1 MKNVCGWFLGALVL
15 AGCTITAED
24 PKPAPSSGMQGGGD
38 GMGGGSSGGG
48 SGGGTT
54 PTSGKARVRVI
65 HASPDAPAVDVY
77 VKGVATPVVSA
88 LSYGNATKYLEIDP
102 GSYEFELRA
111 APSKPSDPIAYAT
124 GALAV
129 TAGSK
134 TSAIAAGLL
143 GSTDA
148 ASKFRVLAL
157 ADADRTAAKG
167 KTFVRIVH
175 ASADA
180 PTVGIDVG
188 DDDAAAPEVAD
199 LARFADVDGVL
210 LPAGAPLQIGVGAG
224 GKRVTAFT
232 TPKLPDGGDITVIAT
247 GLLGKLAREKS
258 GFSLLAVA
266 ESGAIGFIRQ
276 NPLVYAVHGGVDAPA
291 VDVYA
296 GTARV
301 IDNLS
306 FGQLTGPLQ
315 VPPGDLNLRVFGAG
329 ANPLGTPVAEPTL
342 GNLQGGERYLAIATG
357 YLAPPAGAKAFQVL
371 SFAEGFALDDPQ
383 NTRARAVHA
392 CPNAP
397 AVDIGPVANNAIT
410 PAIANLPFG
419 SATDPVGLPLPAPQV
434 LLGITPAD
442 ADDNVLARF
451 TTPTPAGARPFVI
464 ALGALGHSTRPLR
477 LAIVETSTTPWKISH
492 VFAH

>member
-24 PKPAPSSGMQGGGD
+24 PRPAPSSGTRSEDD
-38 GMGGGSSGGG
+38 GMGGGPSGGG
-48 SGGGTT
+48 GAT
-54 PTSGKARVRVI
+54 PNTSGKARVRVI

-77 VKGVATPVVSA
+77 VKGIPTPVISA

-111 APSKPSDPIAYAT
+111 APSKPSDPVAYAT
-124 GALAV
+124 GPLAV
-129 TAGSK
+129 APGSK

-157 ADADRTAAKG
+157 ADADRTVAKG

-180 PTVGIDVG
+180 PSVGIDVG
-188 DDDAAAPEVAD
+188 DDDPAAPEIAD
-199 LARFADVDGVL
+199 LARFDDVDGVL

-232 TPKLPDGGDITVIAT
+232 TPKLPDGDDVTVIAT
-247 GLLGKLAREKS
+247 GLLGKLPRDKG

-291 VDVYA
+291 VDVYT
-296 GTARV
+296 GTDRV
-301 IDNLS
+301 IQNLS
-306 FGQLTGPLQ
+306 FGQLAGPLQ
-315 VPPGDLNLRVFGAG
+315 VPPGDLNLRVFAAG
-329 ANPLGTPVAEPTL
+329 ANPLGAPAAEPTL

-371 SFAEGFALDDPQ
+371 SFAEGFALDDAQ

-397 AVDIGPVANNAIT
+397 AVDIGPFANGAIT

-419 SATDPVGLPLPAPQV
+419 SGTDRAGLPLPAPQV
-434 LLGITPAD
+434 LLGVAPAD
-442 ADDNVLARF
+442 ADDGVLARF
-451 TTPTPAGARPFVI
+451 TTPTPAGARSFVV

-477 LAIVETSTTPWKISH
+477 LALVETSASPWRISH